1 MSSELR
7 VDKIIPTTGVPTGGG
22 GGIIQMVMGE
32 SDTQTD
38 TTSTS
43 YVDSNLSAVIT
54 PKFATSKILILVM
67 STVQQNSNRTRVT
80 IHCSATGGTIHGSSN
95 GLQAYEGNAINMACN
110 ISYLHSPNTTSA
122 VTYKLQ
128 YLNTGGG
135 SSFLQA
141 ATHKGSITL
150 IEVSA

>member
-1 MSSELR
+1 MASQLR
-7 VDKIIPTTGVPTGGG
+7 VDKIVPVDGIPTGGG
-22 GGIIQMVMGE
+22 GGIIQVVMGE

-43 YVDSNLSAVIT
+43 YVDCGLSATIT

-67 STVQQNSNRTRVT
+67 NTVQQNSDRTRVT
-80 IHCSATGGTIHGSSN
+80 LHCSATGGTIHGSSN
-95 GLQAYEGNAINMACN
+95 GLQAYEGDNINMACN
-110 ISYLHSPNTTSA
+110 LSYLHSPNTTSA

>member
-1 MSSELR
+1 
-7 VDKIIPTTGVPTGGG
+7 
-22 GGIIQMVMGE
+22 MVMGE
-32 SDTQTD
+32 SDTQD
-38 TTSTS
+38 STTSTS
-43 YVDSNLSAVIT
+43 YTDCGLSATIT

-67 STVQQNSNRTRVT
+67 NTVQQNSDRTRVT
-80 IHCSATGGTIHGSSN
+80 LHCSATGGTIHGSSN

-110 ISYLHSPNTTSA
+110 LSYLHSPNTTSA

-141 ATHKGSITL
+141 ATHKGAITL